1 MKIIEELKNEVNQL
15 NGRVTRL
22 EIMKPDAE
30 QSENPRIR
38 RSSTSNENT
47 NGKSP
52 PKPCLVKEACAFDY
66 KTDNTNNLN
75 DGFLPT
81 SCRDLQKLGHYL
93 KGFYPIKTG
102 NKMSL
107 TLCDFTSASMQGI
120 GWSPL

>member
-1 MKIIEELKNEVNQL
+1 VKIIEELKNEVNQL

-38 RSSTSNENT
+38 RSSTFNESIK
-47 NGKSP
+47 GKSP
-52 PKPCLVKEACAFDY
+52 PKPCLAKEACAFDY
-66 KTDNTNNLN
+66 KTDDTNNLN
-75 DGFLPT
+75 DGVLPA
-81 SCRDLQKLGHYL
+81 SCQDLKKLGHYL

-102 NKMSL
+102 NKVSL

-120 GWSPL
+120 